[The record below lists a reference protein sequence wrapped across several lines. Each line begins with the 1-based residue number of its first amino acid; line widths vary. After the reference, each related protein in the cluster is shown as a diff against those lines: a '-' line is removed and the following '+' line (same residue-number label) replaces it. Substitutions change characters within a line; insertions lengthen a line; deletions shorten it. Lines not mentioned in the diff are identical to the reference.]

1 MSAHDVL
8 ERRRNELLDRLE
20 RIRQDLANGLDR
32 DLEDQS
38 QQLENRD
45 ALLEIERVTR
55 EELREVQ
62 VQLEQRDD
70 S

>member
-1 MSAHDVL
+1 MSDRADL
-8 ERRRNELLDRLE
+8 ERRRDELMERLE
-20 RIRQDLANGLDR
+20 RIKQDLARGLDK

-62 VQLEQRDD
+62 VQIEQRGEE
-70 S
+70 